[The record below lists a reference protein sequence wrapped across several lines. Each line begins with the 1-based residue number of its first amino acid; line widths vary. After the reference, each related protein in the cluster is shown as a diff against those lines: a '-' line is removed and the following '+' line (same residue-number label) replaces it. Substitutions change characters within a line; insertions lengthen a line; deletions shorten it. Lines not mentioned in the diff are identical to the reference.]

1 MTKLVCRD
9 YGFECNYQVEG
20 EDKEVAKKFGRH
32 SEEMHG
38 IEYSKGALMQILRRK
53 THQESYNSG
62 IILSKDEIQ
71 AVITILDFAY
81 SVHSMSV
88 FEEDLKIDHRMIQ
101 QLILK
106 MSEGIE

>member
-1 MTKLVCRD
+1 MAKLVCSD
-9 YGFECNYQVEG
+9 YGFECSYQVEG
-20 EDKEVAKKFGRH
+20 DDDETIKKFGKH

-38 IEYSKGALMQILRRK
+38 IGYSKGALMQILRRK
-53 THQESYNSG
+53 THQEYSNLG

-71 AVITILDFAY
+71 AVIAILDFAY
-81 SVHSMSV
+81 SAHSMA
-88 FEEDLKIDHRMIQ
+88 FFEDLKIDHRMIQ